1 MAIQRDDV
9 VQTALA
15 LLDGG
20 GMEGVTLRK
29 VAQALDIQAPSL
41 YWHFANKQALLD
53 AMADAMLQ
61 DVARDVSPDADW
73 RAVLDAVSLE
83 IRHAFNAYR
92 DGARVFAG
100 TYETTENVLR
110 TGEAMIAAFVRA
122 GADIELATTTAF
134 SVVYYV
140 VGFVI
145 EEQAFN
151 AEASSEKAAESVA
164 RKTAFLNAAKQTY
177 PLSWQARQHLFAP
190 DFDKRFSVGIDLLL
204 SGFAQQLADGNK
216 KKAPRRSHAG

>member
-9 VQTALA
+9 VKTALA
-15 LLDGG
+15 LLDGD

-53 AMADAMLQ
+53 AMADAMLA
-61 DVARDVSPDADW
+61 DVARNLSPDLDW
-73 RAVLDAVSLE
+73 RVALKTTALD
-83 IRHAFNAYR
+83 IRRALSAHR

-110 TGEAMIAAFVRA
+110 TGEAMITAVVRA
-122 GADIELATTTAF
+122 GADIELATTSAF
-134 SVVYYV
+134 SVLYYV

-145 EEQAFN
+145 EAQAFE
-151 AEASSEKAAESVA
+151 AEAASENAKESVA
-164 RKTAFLNAAKQTY
+164 RKTAFLEAAKYAY
-177 PLSWQARQHLFAP
+177 PLSWQARRHLFTP
-190 DFDKRFSVGIDLLL
+190 NFDRRFAVGIELLL
-204 SGFAQQLADGNK
+204 DGIWQKLAATKSVSGY
-216 KKAPRRSHAG
+216 